1 MLPPSSSTYHPLLLR
16 KRASTQGT
24 NSWLDAQPCPSS
36 LRQESLS
43 LFIVRSLYLVQYPA
57 REGMSTLY
65 RPLTSWNLNSG
76 AERKK
81 EWQTHYKTHVARQSL
96 ALHWLPYGPSDPNA
110 APQSP
115 RDSRTWLRVIQGIQR
130 YPWRVGLLHTP
141 SWQQQG
147 PRLRGGYLGSMRM
160 HISRTEINKTR
171 LTYEK

>member
-1 MLPPSSSTYHPLLLR
+1 MSKLFE
-16 KRASTQGT
+16 AG
-24 NSWLDAQPCPSS
+24 
-36 LRQESLS
+36 ESLPVHCS
-43 LFIVRSLYLVQYPA
+43 FTVLSPVPSQRGNVY
-57 REGMSTLY
+57 
-65 RPLTSWNLNSG
+65 SG
-76 AERKK
+76 QAPDLMELKLWCRKK
-81 EWQTHYKTHVARQSL
+81 EWQTHYKTHVARQSF

-130 YPWRVGLLHTP
+130 YSWGVGLLHTP

-147 PRLRGGYLGSMRM
+147 PRLRGGYLGSMRT